1 MSEVLSI
8 HEKIFDELYIYF
20 SDMYLTAERNNK
32 ECDIIERLC
41 KLKVGDR
48 ILDVGCGHG
57 RIANELARRGY
68 CVIGIDWNHS
78 AIELA
83 RKNAK
88 KSNLVIDYE
97 QKDFLDS
104 CWSQKFDCVLS
115 WYTSFGFVSDE
126 DCRQQL
132 AKINQVLK
140 PKGRFLIDHIN
151 RELCLKKLPDVSVQE
166 REKNFMIDSYQYD
179 INSGY
184 LHVNRRFI
192 KEGKVIN
199 APYRMRLFSFT
210 ELKGWLNDAGF
221 KRIEGFDSCGGT
233 LVIDSNRMIVVGVK

>member
-1 MSEVLSI
+1 MSEVLRGY
-8 HEKIFDELYIYF
+8 EKLFDELYIYF
-20 SDMYLTAERNNK
+20 SDMYLTEDRNNK
-32 ECDIIERLC
+32 ECDLIERLC
-41 KLKVGDR
+41 KLKAEDR
-48 ILDVGCGHG
+48 ILDVGCGHE

-68 CVIGIDWNHS
+68 CVTGIDWNHS

-97 QKDFLDS
+97 QKDFLDAG
-104 CWSQKFDCVLS
+104 WSQKFDCVLS
-115 WYTSFGFVSDE
+115 WYTSFGYVSDE

-179 INSGY
+179 VNSGY

-192 KEGKVIN
+192 KEGKVIS

-210 ELKGWLNDAGF
+210 ELKGWLNGANF
-221 KRIEGFDSCGGT
+221 KRVEGFDSCGGP
-233 LVIDSNRMIVVGVK
+233 LVIDSKRMILVGVK